1 MSDLLNMLGGPGDA
15 ARLGI
20 LALVFVAVMLGVYG
34 VSALWSSGVTVRRR
48 VGGNS
53 RLLPDAGPRPESLSY
68 ADEAAKV
75 SPLIAPIIRQF
86 VPTDMAKISVLRR
99 RLVCAGYHRPSAIGF
114 YYAARIGLAVLFVV
128 LFAMAAPVLSTRLSD
143 RIVPVLGL
151 AGAAC
156 AFYFPDLWIGMRT
169 RSLQRQYRDGFPD
182 ALDLLVVCVEAGLSL
197 DAAIA
202 RVGSEVGHAHPAI
215 AENFAMMSLELR
227 AGGTRAD
234 ALHNLAE
241 RMGIDEVRSMV
252 TLLLQSE
259 ELGTSVA
266 DALRLYA
273 DDMRTMRMLRAE
285 TKAQALPVKLA
296 LPLGFFVFPTMLIVI
311 LLPVMIRIYRLIL
324 HRGG

>member
-1 MSDLLNMLGGPGDA
+1 MNSLLDVIGVAPVDTT
-15 ARLGI
+15 RVGI
-20 LALVFVAVMLGVYG
+20 LALIFFAVILAVYG
-34 VSALWSSGVTVRRR
+34 LSAVWSSGSTVRRR
-48 VGGNS
+48 MGGDVPILSNPGARS
-53 RLLPDAGPRPESLSY
+53 ESLSY
-68 ADEAAKV
+68 ADEAAKA
-75 SPLIAPIIRQF
+75 SPLMAPIMRHF
-86 VPTDMAKISVLRR
+86 VPTNMAKISLLRR

-114 YYAARIGLAVLFVV
+114 YYVARIVLAALVVV
-128 LFAMAAPVLSTRLSD
+128 LFAAAAPVLSAHMSD
-143 RIVPVLGL
+143 RFVPVIGL
-151 AGAAC
+151 AGAAL
-156 AFYFPDLWIGMRT
+156 AFYFPDIWIAKRT
-169 RSLQRQYRDGFPD
+169 RSLQQQYREGFPD

-197 DAAIA
+197 DAGIS
-202 RVGSEVGHAHPAI
+202 RVGQEVGHAHPAL

-296 LPLGFFVFPTMLIVI
+296 LPLGFFIFPTMLIVI

-324 HRGG
+324 HR

>member
-1 MSDLLNMLGGPGDA
+1 MNALLEIFGIPQNDA
-15 ARLGI
+15 MRLGF
-20 LALVFVAVMLGVYG
+20 LAAVFFAVVLAVYG
-34 VSALWSSGVTVRRR
+34 ISALWSSGGTLRRR
-48 VGGNS
+48 MGGGPARGPEVGV
-53 RLLPDAGPRPESLSY
+53 ESLSY
-68 ADEAAKV
+68 VEEATRL
-75 SPLIAPIIRQF
+75 SPLISPIVRQF
-86 VPTDMAKISVLRR
+86 VPTDMTKITLLRR
-99 RLVCAGYHRPSAIGF
+99 RLVCAGYYRPSAIGIYF
-114 YYAARIGLAVLFVV
+114 AARIGLAVLFVV
-128 LFAMAAPVLSTRLSD
+128 LFAMAAPVISARLPD
-143 RIVPVLGL
+143 QFVPLLGL
-151 AGAAC
+151 AGAALM
-156 AFYFPDLWIGMRT
+156 FYFPNVWIGMRT
-169 RSLQRQYRDGFPD
+169 RSLQRQYREGFPD

-197 DAAIA
+197 DAAIN
-202 RVGSEVGHAHPAI
+202 RVGQELDHAHPAI
-215 AENFAMMSLELR
+215 SDNFAMMALELR

-311 LLPVMIRIYRLIL
+311 MLPMGIRIYRVIL
-324 HRGG
+324 QG

>member
-1 MSDLLNMLGGPGDA
+1 MNGLMDMFGVVPGDA
-15 ARLGI
+15 TRLGI
-20 LALVFVAVMLGVYG
+20 LALVFLAVMLAVYG
-34 VSALWSSGVTVRRR
+34 VSLMLSSGTTVRRR
-48 VGGNS
+48 LSGDARESLGFGGQT
-53 RLLPDAGPRPESLSY
+53 ESLSY
-68 ADEAAKV
+68 VEEAARA
-75 SPLIAPIIRQF
+75 SPFTSPILRHF
-86 VPTDMAKISVLRR
+86 VPTDMARISLLRR

-114 YYAARIGLAVLFVV
+114 YYAARIGLATLFVI
-128 LFAMAAPVLSTRLSD
+128 LFAAAAPVLSTRLAD
-143 RIVPVLGL
+143 QYIPVIGL
-151 AGAAC
+151 AGAAF
-156 AFYFPDLWIGMRT
+156 AFYFPDVWIGMRT
-169 RSLQRQYRDGFPD
+169 RSLQTQYREGFPD
-182 ALDLLVVCVEAGLSL
+182 ALDLLVVCVEAGSSL
-197 DAAIA
+197 DAGIS
-202 RVGSEVGHAHPAI
+202 RVGQEVGHAHPAI

-296 LPLGFFVFPTMLIVI
+296 LPLGFFIFPTMLIVI

-324 HRGG
+324 HR

>member
-1 MSDLLNMLGGPGDA
+1 LVQGGH
-15 ARLGI
+15 
-20 LALVFVAVMLGVYG
+20 
-34 VSALWSSGVTVRRR
+34 
-48 VGGNS
+48 
-53 RLLPDAGPRPESLSY
+53 RPESLSY
-68 ADEAAKV
+68 TDEAVRV
-75 SPLIAPIIRQF
+75 SPLFAPFARPF
-86 VPTDMAKISVLRR
+86 VPTDMAKISILRR
-99 RLVCAGYHRPSAIGF
+99 RLVCAGYHRPAAIGL
-114 YYAARIGLAVLFVV
+114 YYTARIGIAVVFVV
-128 LFAMAAPVLSTRLSD
+128 LFAMAAPLLSTRLSD
-143 RIVPVLGL
+143 RFIPMLGL
-151 AGAAC
+151 AGAAI
-156 AFYFPDLWIGMRT
+156 AFYLPDIWIGMRT
-169 RSLQRQYRDGFPD
+169 RKLQQQYREGFPD

-197 DAAIA
+197 DAAIS
-202 RVGSEVGHAHPAI
+202 RVGVEVGHAHPLL

-227 AGGTRAD
+227 AGGSRAD

-266 DALRLYA
+266 DALRLYS

-324 HRGG
+324 HR

>member
-1 MSDLLNMLGGPGDA
+1 MNGLLNLIGMAPGDA
-15 ARLGI
+15 ARLAV
-20 LALVFVAVMLGVYG
+20 LALVFVAVVLAVYG
-34 VSALWSSGVTVRRR
+34 VSALASSSTTMRRRMGADAAVLLRSGV
-48 VGGNS
+48 
-53 RLLPDAGPRPESLSY
+53 RPESLSY
-68 ADEAAKV
+68 VDEAVKAPLI
-75 SPLIAPIIRQF
+75 SPLMRHF
-86 VPTDMAKISVLRR
+86 VPTNMTKISSLRR
-99 RLVCAGYHRPSAIGF
+99 RLVCAGFHRPSAIGM

-128 LFAMAAPVLSTRLSD
+128 LFAIAAPVLSTRVAEQTLP
-143 RIVPVLGL
+143 IFGL
-151 AGAAC
+151 AGAAV

-197 DAAIA
+197 DAGIN
-202 RVGSEVGHAHPAI
+202 RVGQEVGHAHPAI

-234 ALHNLAE
+234 VLRNLAE

-311 LLPVMIRIYRLIL
+311 LLPVMIRIYRQIL
-324 HRGG
+324 YR